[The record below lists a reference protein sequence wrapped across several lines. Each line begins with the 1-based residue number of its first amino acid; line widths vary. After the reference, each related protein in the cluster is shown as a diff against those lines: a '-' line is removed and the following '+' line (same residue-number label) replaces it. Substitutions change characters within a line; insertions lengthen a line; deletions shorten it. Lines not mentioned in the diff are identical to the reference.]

1 MLSAASRYPTVLHAG
16 ALVLARDI
24 IRVSLQF
31 LTIQVLDASAP
42 APARDTIRIRVSLI
56 RSSSVSLGATL
67 CRQAL
72 FWIVT
77 LNVRGN

>member
-31 LTIQVLDASAP
+31 LTILDASAP

-56 RSSSVSLGATL
+56 RSFSVSLGATL

-72 FWIVT
+72 FWIVRYS
-77 LNVRGN
+77 NVRGN